1 MHNRSNVRLP
11 EHIWE
16 TTQSQDELKQLI
28 IRYVKKCYPGYT
40 ILEVK
45 GRFAICEIPR

>member
-1 MHNRSNVRLP
+1 MHNKSNVRLP

-16 TTQSQDELKQLI
+16 TAQSKEELKQLI
-28 IRYVKKCYPGYT
+28 IRYVKKRYPGYI

-45 GRFAICEIPR
+45 GRFAVCEIAR